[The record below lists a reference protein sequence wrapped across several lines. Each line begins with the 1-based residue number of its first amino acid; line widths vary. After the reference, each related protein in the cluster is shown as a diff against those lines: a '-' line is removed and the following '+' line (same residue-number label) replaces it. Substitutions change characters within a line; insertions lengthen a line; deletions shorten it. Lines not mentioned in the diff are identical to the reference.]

1 MAGKNDSG
9 SNPRNAESKLFKR
22 LTRLFSGPI
31 VNYRHQAIQR
41 SKGTD
46 PSKYTFRSNT
56 GKEFKKK
63 EHYNP
68 FESIQAH
75 VLAQSQREQRYLDFE
90 QMEYV
95 VEIASSLDIY
105 ADEITT
111 STEMSPLVSI
121 DCQNQE
127 IKDIL
132 QTLLSDVINV
142 EFNMFGWAR
151 SLCKYG
157 DYYLYMDIDEEM
169 GITNVIP
176 LPIREIERIEGK
188 DPSNPNYV
196 QYFWQSGTS
205 EGVTFEN
212 WQLAHFRILGNDKYA
227 PYGSSVLEPVRRV
240 FRQLTLL
247 EDAMMAYR
255 VVRSAE
261 RRVFYIDIGNIPSD
275 QVEQF
280 MEQVKTQ
287 MKRNMIVD
295 PETGRVDLR
304 YNPMHLEED
313 FFIPTRGGESS
324 RIETL
329 AGGQITGDIE
339 DVEYLRDKL
348 FSGLKIPK
356 SYLAQADASEDKA
369 TLAQKDIRFAR
380 TIQRIQRAM
389 VSELEKICIVH
400 LYTLGFRNQ
409 DLTSFN
415 ISLNNPSKIAEL
427 QELEHIRT
435 KFEIAGA
442 ATDGFFSRPWVYKNI
457 FKLGD
462 AEVDRI
468 LQEQFFD
475 KRHDAM
481 LEEAAGE
488 LEAEAEGGDFGG
500 GDFGGGEEDF
510 DMGGDEEEP
519 AEDEGDDTLLASPGK
534 RDDDGYYTPGSKGKK
549 YHPEKYDKRPRGA
562 RHRSKTAAGG
572 QQTASSSTRNLFKGF
587 TDGVGTLSAFGEGKN
602 STDKTDENLLFRT
615 SHDITNLISELKNR
629 DEKNDKDPSQQ
640 KT

>member
-31 VNYRHQAIQR
+31 VNRRQQAVRR
-41 SKGTD
+41 SRGSD
-46 PSKYTFRSNT
+46 ASKYIFRSNT
-56 GKEFKKK
+56 GKEFKKQQ
-63 EHYNP
+63 HYNP
-68 FESIQAH
+68 FESVQAH
-75 VLAQSQREQRYLDFE
+75 VLAQAQKEQRYLDYE

-111 STEMSPLVSI
+111 STEMSPLVNI

-127 IKDIL
+127 IKEII
-132 QTLLSDVINV
+132 QTLLYNVINV

-157 DYYLYMDIDEEM
+157 DYYLYLDIDEEM

-176 LPIREIERIEGK
+176 LPVRELERIEGK

-196 QYFWQSGTS
+196 QYFWQSGTG

-227 PYGSSVLEPVRRV
+227 PYGVSVLEPVRRV

-275 QVEQF
+275 QVEQY
-280 MEQVKTQ
+280 MEQIKTQ

-295 PETGRVDLR
+295 PDTGRVDLR
-304 YNPMHLEED
+304 YNPMNLEED

-356 SYLAQADASEDKA
+356 SYLAQAEASEDKA

-380 TIQRIQRAM
+380 TVQRLQRAM
-389 VSELEKICIVH
+389 LSELEKICVVH
-400 LYTLGFRNQ
+400 LYTLGFRNK
-409 DLTSFN
+409 DLTCFKLA
-415 ISLNNPSKIAEL
+415 LNNPSKIAEL
-427 QELEHIRT
+427 QELEHVRT
-435 KFEIAGA
+435 KFEIASA

-457 FKLGD
+457 FKMD
-462 AEVDRI
+462 DQEVERV
-468 LQEQFFD
+468 LQEQYFD

-481 LEEAAGE
+481 LEQAAGE
-488 LEAEAEGGDFGG
+488 LEAAAEEGGDMGGGFGG
-500 GDFGGGEEDF
+500 EFDEGGGEDFGGED
-510 DMGGDEEEP
+510 DAG
-519 AEDEGDDTLLASPGK
+519 AEDEGDETLLAAPGK
-534 RDDDGYYTPGSKGKK
+534 RDDEGYYTPGSKGKK
-549 YHPEKYDKRPRGA
+549 YYPEDYDKRQRGA
-562 RHRSKTAAGG
+562 NKRHIAAAGG
-572 QQTASSSTRNLFKGF
+572 QQTASTSTRNLFKGF
-587 TDGVGTLSAFGEGKN
+587 ADGIGSISAFGESKN
-602 STDKTDENLLFRT
+602 SSDKTDEKLLFRT
-615 SHDITNLISELKNR
+615 SNDIATLISELKKK
-629 DEKNDKDPSQQ
+629 DENQS
-640 KT
+640 TT